1 MTGRRT
7 AALAIT
13 CVALLVTWPVV
24 LVRALIVVV
33 LAGGAVLVLAMV
45 TEWARQTIAW
55 RRLRRTRPAPSVPVL
70 PPLQPARPVR
80 ARHRGAS

>member
-1 MTGRRT
+1 MTGRT
-7 AALAIT
+7 AALAIA

-33 LAGGAVLVLAMV
+33 LAGGTVLALAVV
-45 TEWARQTIAW
+45 TEWVWQAIAW

-70 PPLQPARPVR
+70 LPLQPATPVR
-80 ARHRGAS
+80 ALRRDAS

>member
-1 MTGRRT
+1 MS
-7 AALAIT
+7 ADA
-13 CVALLVTWPVV
+13 CVVLLVAWPVL

-33 LAGGAVLVLAMV
+33 LTGGAVLVLAVV

-80 ARHRGAS
+80 ARHRDAS